1 MIQTRF
7 EGVAQNQPA
16 SPHTLPFIFDQMIV
30 SSHTVTYKKRQKNSI
45 KQKENAAE
53 KAYGLCT
60 EHEKPNELI
69 CLSGCK
75 VRVCPHCAL
84 FGTHKGHEVREEHEV
99 QAIVAEHSSQLNQM
113 LEEMRLAKGELTD
126 P

>member
-1 MIQTRF
+1 MEKVTEDDNLRMNKTNMARKSSNFSERFAKTR
-7 EGVAQNQPA
+7 EA
-16 SPHTLPFIFDQMIV
+16 L
-30 SSHTVTYKKRQKNSI
+30 I

-84 FGTHKGHEVREEHEV
+84 FGTHKGHEVREENEV